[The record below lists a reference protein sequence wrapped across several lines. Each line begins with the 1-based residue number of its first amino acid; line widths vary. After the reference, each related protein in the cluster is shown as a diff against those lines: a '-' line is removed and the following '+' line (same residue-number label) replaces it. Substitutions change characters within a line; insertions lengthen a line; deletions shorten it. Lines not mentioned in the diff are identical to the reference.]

1 MSSSRKPVS
10 RHDNFGKSK
19 NIIVLLLDTLR
30 ASDAYHNPSL
40 TNINY
45 LSSHGTSFENAIS
58 PATWTAPAHASI
70 FTSRLSSKIKQASH
84 NFLSDSSIDPWI
96 VKIKFLPNNAITL
109 ASKLHNQGYYSV
121 LFSNNPF
128 LTSNTNLAIGFDKVY
143 DLWMNSNIKYNP
155 KKAKLLSNF
164 IKGEAMRKALFKT
177 ALSLSNFIPDSLLN
191 RLYLNLRVKMAAG
204 VANADGTYRMDR
216 GAIDTNNALKAY
228 LEKEYNY
235 KPQFMF
241 INCIEAHENY
251 PVRDSSI
258 IQDKW
263 LYLSGILEM
272 GNDITKKFHEG
283 YMGRLS
289 YLDKQ
294 IGKSL
299 RILRDNGMLDDAS
312 VIVTS
317 DHGQF
322 FGEHGLLYHSLYPYK
337 EVNNVPLIIS
347 KFENGKPVS
356 DGSSISDP
364 TSLIDMHGMIL
375 SMAGSNGAYRK
386 NQVISEHNGISE
398 GWDGMLLSALRR
410 RSEYAARI
418 YKAKLSY
425 NTKAY
430 SIISNGYK
438 LVHFYGKR
446 PSELYRMDDIEEK
459 ENVIASN
466 RSVAKRLSAM
476 YKYGKSAL

>member
-1 MSSSRKPVS
+1 MAGSGKPVLG
-10 RHDNFGKSK
+10 HDSFGKSK

-30 ASDAYHNPSL
+30 SSDAYGNPSL
-40 TNINY
+40 KNINY
-45 LSSHGTSFENAIS
+45 LSSHGTKFENAIS

-70 FTSRLSSKIKQASH
+70 FTSKLPSQINEASH

-96 VKIKFLPNNAITL
+96 VKIKFLPNGATTL
-109 ASKLHNQGYYSV
+109 ALKLRKKGYYSV

-128 LTSNTNLAIGFDKVY
+128 LTSNTNLAIGFDRVY

-155 KKAKLLSNF
+155 KKAKLLTGF
-164 IKGEAMRKALFKT
+164 IKGESMRKALFRT
-177 ALSLSNFIPDSLLN
+177 ALSLSSFIPNSLLN

-204 VANADGTYRMDR
+204 VAKADGTYKMDR
-216 GAIDTNNALKAY
+216 GATDTNNALKGY

-251 PVRDSSI
+251 PIRDSSI

-272 GNDITKKFHEG
+272 SSDITRKFHEG
-283 YMGRLS
+283 YKRRLS
-289 YLDKQ
+289 YLDRQ

-299 RILRDNGMLDDAS
+299 QILRSNGMLDDAN

-322 FGEHGLLYHSLYPYK
+322 FGEHGMLYHSLYPYK
-337 EVNNVPLIIS
+337 EVNNVPLIIT

-356 DGSSISDP
+356 ERRSVSDP
-364 TSLIDMHGMIL
+364 TSLMDMHGMVL
-375 SMAGSNGAYRK
+375 SMAGSNERYKR
-386 NQVISEHNGISE
+386 NPVISEHNGISE
-398 GWDGMLLSALRR
+398 GILPVLAAL
-410 RSEYAARI
+410 
-418 YKAKLSY
+418 
-425 NTKAY
+425 
-430 SIISNGYK
+430 
-438 LVHFYGKR
+438 
-446 PSELYRMDDIEEK
+446 
-459 ENVIASN
+459 
-466 RSVAKRLSAM
+466 
-476 YKYGKSAL
+476 